1 LGSPAPQNQTAT
13 APNADQHLNDT
24 QTAVWVENDLR
35 AWLTSAGFTNI
46 EMTPMSFLVRAK
58 DAEGKTVILMLS
70 PDSVSEFKPAVSQN
84 GQDGSA
90 DSGAP
95 LQQKF

>member
-1 LGSPAPQNQTAT
+1 
-13 APNADQHLNDT
+13 
-24 QTAVWVENDLR
+24 
-35 AWLTSAGFTNI
+35 
-46 EMTPMSFLVRAK
+46 MTPMSFLVRAK